1 MFLKVLFCSFLI
13 FMILF
18 LLFIG
23 RILCKD
29 IEDPVSMEVHKDE
42 EGRMF
47 GYSLYFL
54 ALMCFCTLWWYL

>member
-13 FMILF
+13 CMILF
-18 LLFIG
+18 LITIG
-23 RILCKD
+23 RMAAKD

-54 ALMCFCTLWWYL
+54 ALICFSILWWYL

>member
-18 LLFIG
+18 LLVIG

-29 IEDPVSMEVHKDE
+29 IEDPVSMEVHEDK

-47 GYSLYFL
+47 GYSLYVL
-54 ALMCFCTLWWYL
+54 ALMCFCVLWWYL